1 MNVLIVED
9 DKVLSLML
17 TRMVEKMGL
26 KIAAITSD
34 GNDAVLKAIKLKPDL
49 ILMDVMLADDTDG
62 IEAARTIKQ
71 HLKDVPV
78 IYITG
83 NSDKL
88 NMDRANE
95 VGYHDY
101 LIKPLLYDDLVA
113 SISRL

>member
-17 TRMVEKMGL
+17 TRMIEKMGFS
-26 KIAAITSD
+26 IAAVSSN
-34 GNDAVLKAIKLKPDL
+34 GNDAVQKALLLKPDL
-49 ILMDVMLADDTDG
+49 ILMDIMLDDDTDG
-62 IEAARTIKQ
+62 IDAARNIKQ

-83 NSDKL
+83 NSDKA
-88 NMDRANE
+88 NRDRANE

-101 LIKPLLYDDLVA
+101 LIKPLIFDDLVA
-113 SISRL
+113 SISKL